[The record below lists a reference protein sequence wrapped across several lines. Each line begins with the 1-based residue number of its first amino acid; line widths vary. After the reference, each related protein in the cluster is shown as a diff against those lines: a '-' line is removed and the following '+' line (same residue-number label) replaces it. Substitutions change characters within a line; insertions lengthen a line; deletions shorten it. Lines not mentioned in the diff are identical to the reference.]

1 MEELSNRMTKTTYY
15 ELNNQVNTPDSEGRI
30 QLGKDKEAVKAYFK
44 EHVNQNT
51 VFFHSL
57 KEKINYLLENNYIE
71 SELIENYDFEFIK
84 DLFKFIYSKK
94 FRFDSFMGAYKFY
107 RQYALKTDDG
117 QRYLERYEDRI
128 AFNALLF
135 ADGDKDLAMDIAKE
149 MIARRYQPATPS
161 FMNAGRKRRGE
172 YTSCFLIDVGDSMN
186 DIARAVNSSLQL
198 SKIGGG
204 VGLNLTNLR
213 PAGAPIKGYE
223 GLASGIVP
231 VMKILENSF
240 GYANQMGSR
249 AGSGAIYLN
258 IFHQDI
264 LEMLATRKENADEKV
279 RIKMLSMGL
288 VVPNKFYE
296 LVEGNLPMH
305 LFSPYDIEK
314 EYGEKFSQF
323 DITGRYDELVLNP
336 RISKKTISARDLDT
350 EISKLQQESGYPY
363 IMNYDTVNKDNPLN
377 GTISMSNLCVTG
389 DTELLTDEGYVSAKD
404 LYESQKDIKVHIDE
418 RTVSMN
424 GLSRGTRVVD
434 AIPVQLTAKQADV
447 FEIKTK
453 QGFSIK
459 STEWH
464 KYYVLNE
471 NNKVEKKSMNDLK
484 VGDKILVQSGKTQ
497 SFGKNSDTDLAY
509 LMGVIAGDGTLYD
522 GRNNA
527 KYARIV
533 LHADKVEFKE
543 VLERKINKV
552 ISKYITSAEVKHNAE
567 MSPKFSEKEQNGKM
581 FLSIQSGVLGK
592 VLFQSFGLDKGNK
605 LSIPSYVKQGTLEV
619 QAAYLS
625 GLFQMDACVNAN
637 PKYLAMSIELVT
649 TSESF
654 AQDIQQII
662 LGLGSYST
670 IYKRA
675 ERVAMLPNSN
685 RDLTETNVSATYRI
699 TMQDRKSRENFYSL
713 VDLKTK
719 DKIKFE
725 EFSKILSPKSR
736 NPKHKYTA
744 EISSIEFF
752 GVEDVYDTTQEDYH
766 SLIFNGIVTGNCS
779 EILQI
784 QQPSS
789 VSDDQT
795 YRIMGTDISCN
806 LGSLNIPNLMKS
818 EDIGKSIEIATR
830 ALTWVAD
837 NLNVPTVPTI
847 EKGNAE
853 LKTIGLGHMGLHSYM
868 AINEIQYGSQESV
881 ELTDH
886 LFELINYY
894 SIKASNK
901 MAKET
906 GETFV
911 GFEKS
916 DYANGSYFDKYTESG
931 WLSEYPKVNS
941 IFGHIMP
948 TVDDWIELKELVQE
962 DGLYHGYRSA
972 TAPTGSISYVNETS
986 ASVHPITQMVEKRKE
1001 GKTGSTFYPAPQL
1014 SDKTIPYYKSAYDTS
1029 MLEVID
1035 VYAAAQKHIDQGM
1048 SLTLFMRSD
1057 IPAGL
1062 YPWKPEGG
1070 AMTTKDLS
1078 LIRHYAFKKGIK
1090 TLYYVRTHTDDGEE
1104 IGANQCESCVV

>member
-1 MEELSNRMTKTTYY
+1 MTKTTYY
-15 ELNNQVNTPDSEGRI
+15 ELNNQLNIPDEKGRI
-30 QLGKDKEAVKAYFK
+30 QLDKDKEAVKAFFK

-57 KEKINYLLENNYIE
+57 KEKLEYLVENDYIE
-71 SELIENYDFEFIK
+71 SELINKYDFKFVKSLFEFIYNK
-84 DLFKFIYSKK
+84 R

-135 ADGDKDLAMDIAKE
+135 GDGNEALALDIANE
-149 MIARRYQPATPS
+149 MIERRYQPATPS

-186 DIARAVNSSLQL
+186 DISRAINSSLQL
-198 SKIGGG
+198 SKIAGG

-223 GLASGIVP
+223 GMASGVVP

-240 GYANQMGSR
+240 AYANQMGSR

-264 LEMLATRKENADEKV
+264 LSMLATRKENADDKV

-288 VVPNKFYE
+288 VVPDKFYE
-296 LVEGNLPMH
+296 LVEKNLPMH

-314 EYGEKFSQF
+314 EYGELFSQF

-336 RISKKTISARDLDT
+336 RIGKKTINARDLDT

-363 IMNYDTVNKDNPLN
+363 IMNYDTTNRENPLS

-389 DTELLTDEGYVSAKD
+389 DTELLTSEGYMSAKD
-404 LYESQKDIKVHIDE
+404 LYESQKEIRVHIDE
-418 RTVSMN
+418 RTVSMD
-424 GLSRGTRVVD
+424 GISRGTRVVD

-464 KYYVLNE
+464 KYYVLE
-471 NNKVEKKSMNDLK
+471 EDNKVKKKQMNELK
-484 VGDKILVQSGKTQ
+484 VGDKLLVQSGRMQ
-497 SFGKNSDTDLAY
+497 EFGNNTDSDLAY
-509 LMGVIAGDGTLYD
+509 LMGIIAGDGTLYD
-522 GRNNA
+522 GRNGV
-527 KYARIV
+527 KYARII
-533 LHADKVEFKE
+533 LHEDKVEFKDVIE
-543 VLERKINKV
+543 DKLNKV
-552 ISKYITSAEVKHNAE
+552 ISKYITSEEVKHNAI
-567 MSPKFSEKEQNGKM
+567 MVPKFSEKKQNGKT
-581 FLSIQSGVLGK
+581 FLSMQSGVLGK
-592 VLFQSFGLDKGNK
+592 ILFESFGLDKNNK

-625 GLFQMDACVNAN
+625 GLFQMDACVNPS
-637 PKYLAMSIELVT
+637 PKYLSMSIELAT
-649 TSESF
+649 ISEKF
-654 AQDIQQII
+654 AQDIQKML

-670 IYKRA
+670 IYKRK
-675 ERVAMLPNSN
+675 ERIAMLPDSN
-685 RDLTETNVSATYRI
+685 RNMKETPTSATYRI
-699 TMQDRKSRENFYSL
+699 TLQDRKSRENFYKL
-713 VDLKTK
+713 IELKTK
-719 DKIKFE
+719 DKVKFE
-725 EFSKILSPKSR
+725 EFNKILSPTSR

-766 SLIFNGIVTGNCS
+766 SLIFDGIVTGNCS
-779 EILQI
+779 EILQV
-784 QQPSS
+784 QRPST
-789 VSDDQT
+789 VNDDQT
-795 YRIMGTDISCN
+795 YKVMGTDISCN
-806 LGSLNIPNLMKS
+806 LGSLNIPNLMNS
-818 EDIGKSIEIATR
+818 EDIGKSVEVAVR

-837 NLNVPTVPTI
+837 NLSVPTVPTI

-853 LKTIGLGHMGLHSYM
+853 LRTIGLGHMGLHSYM
-868 AINEIQYGSQESV
+868 AINQIQYGSKESV
-881 ELTDH
+881 DLTDH
-886 LFELINYY
+886 LFELINFH
-894 SIKASNK
+894 SIRASNEI
-901 MAKET
+901 AKET
-906 GETFV
+906 GEAFV

-916 DYANGSYFDKYTESG
+916 DYANGKYFDKYTQPRFKSKYE
-931 WLSEYPKVNS
+931 KVRDLFDS
-941 IFGHIMP
+941 ILP
-948 TVDDWIELKELVQE
+948 TVEDWEKLKNSVQE
-962 DGLYHGYRSA
+962 HGLYHGYRSA

-986 ASVHPITQMVEKRKE
+986 ASVHPITQLIEKRKE

-1029 MLEVID
+1029 MLDVID

-1048 SLTLFMRSD
+1048 SLTLFMRSE

-1062 YPWKPEGG
+1062 YPWKPDGG
-1070 AMTTKDLS
+1070 KMTTKDLS